1 MCVIVVFWYC
11 ILMSSNTP
19 QNLETPILGSKI
31 KRLLSSLQVSASGC
45 GLAYR
50 RISDHDALPTTP
62 QWNQSNRRETCA
74 YCVKSQK
81 KARETRYLTSPL
93 RCQKRLQPGLQNSS
107 RKLLLTVKQT
117 MSHKLQYPVLLWKA
131 ILSTTYSE
139 RRPPQESCSQVEA
152 PYCVRVGL
160 IRSGKLLSLVWGTV
174 PAVGEALLKQP
185 QALCVW

>member
-1 MCVIVVFWYC
+1 MTNNTVHPSVMCVIVVFWYC

-81 KARETRYLTSPL
+81 KSTRNKRSDKPSAMPEKSLDFKTPLESSSWLSNKPWATNYNIQCCCEKPFSP
-93 RCQKRLQPGLQNSS
+93 RR
-107 RKLLLTVKQT
+107 TVKED
-117 MSHKLQYPVLLWKA
+117 HH
-131 ILSTTYSE
+131 
-139 RRPPQESCSQVEA
+139 
-152 PYCVRVGL
+152 
-160 IRSGKLLSLVWGTV
+160 RS
-174 PAVGEALLKQP
+174 PALE
-185 QALCVW
+185 